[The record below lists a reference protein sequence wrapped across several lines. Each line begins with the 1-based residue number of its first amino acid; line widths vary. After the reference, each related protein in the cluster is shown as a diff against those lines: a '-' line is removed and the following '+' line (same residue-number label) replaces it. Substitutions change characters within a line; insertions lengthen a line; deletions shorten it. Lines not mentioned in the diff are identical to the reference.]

1 MEIEMKKNI
10 LAIILMLFFI
20 NSPANAWT
28 GNVNFFLG
36 AKSLDEN
43 DWAPVDQHAEF
54 GVLVDFKQQDWP
66 VSIALD
72 FLGSTEEATELG
84 VNFEGTTSEFDVGV
98 RKIWGTE
105 GSTIRPYIGGG
116 LAFIGAEFKGTA
128 FTTVSDDDNATGI
141 WLNGGVYWTLNQSF
155 NIGLDLRYSQ
165 ADVTLFG
172 VDADAGGTH
181 AGLILGVHW

>member
-1 MEIEMKKNI
+1 MKKKI

-20 NSPANAWT
+20 NSPVNAWT

-36 AKSLDEN
+36 GKSLDEN
-43 DWAPVDQHAEF
+43 DWEPVDQHAEF

-72 FLGSTEEATELG
+72 FLGSVEEATQSG
-84 VNFEGTTSEFDVGV
+84 INYEGTTSEFDVGV
-98 RKIWGTE
+98 RKIWGAE
-105 GSTIRPYIGGG
+105 GTKIRPYIGGG
-116 LAFIGAEFKGTA
+116 LAFVSAEFKGTA
-128 FTTVSDDDNATGI
+128 FTTVSDDDNGTGI

-172 VDADAGGTH
+172 VDGDAGGTH
-181 AGLILGVHW
+181 AGLILGIHW

>member
-1 MEIEMKKNI
+1 MKKNI
-10 LAIILMLFFI
+10 LATILMLFFI

-36 AKSLDEN
+36 GKSLDEN

-54 GVLVDFKQQDWP
+54 GVLVDFRQQDWP

-84 VNFEGTTSEFDVGV
+84 LNVEGTTTEFDVGV
-98 RKIWGTE
+98 RKIWGAE

-116 LAFIGAEFKGTA
+116 LAFVNAEFKVTSG
-128 FTTVSDDDNATGI
+128 FPVSDDDNGTGI
-141 WLNGGVYWTLNQSF
+141 WLNGGVYWTLGQHF
-155 NIGLDLRYSQ
+155 NLGLDLRYSQ
-165 ADVTLFG
+165 ADVTLFD
-172 VDADAGGTH
+172 VDVDAGGTH
-181 AGLILGVHW
+181 AGIILGYHW